1 MFVPLQHVE
10 RGGRNPATNTRRVRK
25 AHGRCAQKG
34 HSIESPEKVISF
46 SSFDQSCAIV
56 KIASLYVN
64 LVRYF
69 AYTHTYECTYTHRE
83 QIATV
88 EKKGEEE

>member
-1 MFVPLQHVE
+1 MAGVPKRAILSFH
-10 RGGRNPATNTRRVRK
+10 
-25 AHGRCAQKG
+25 QKKL
-34 HSIESPEKVISF
+34 SANNILF